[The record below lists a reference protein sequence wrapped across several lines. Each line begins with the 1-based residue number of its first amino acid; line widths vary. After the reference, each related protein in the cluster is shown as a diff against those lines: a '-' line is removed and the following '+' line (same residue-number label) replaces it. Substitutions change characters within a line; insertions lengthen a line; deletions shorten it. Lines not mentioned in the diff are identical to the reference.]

1 MLGEQK
7 HAVFVFVPL
16 NASKLLLLHR

>member
-7 HAVFVFVPL
+7 RAVFVFVPL